1 VGNASFPNSTVAGAI
16 PMKQQQWT
24 ITNYCVLILGAIYA
38 VKLPPEPGLP
48 HHQTYLKGLAIAT
61 AVVGSL
67 LLLRIQSDMAKSRC
81 RLDKLHKTYF
91 EPDELEGIGLTEKE
105 IENLEDETWGRYF
118 AQWWRGFWDFTV
130 PLIAVLAVGTVLVYF
145 AL

>member
-1 VGNASFPNSTVAGAI
+1 MDDMSPQVSTVFKELFEHI
-16 PMKQQQWT
+16 KFMKQQQWT
-24 ITNYCVLILGAIYA
+24 ITNYGALILGAIYA

-81 RLDKLHKTYF
+81 RLARIIHGGVDF
-91 EPDELEGIGLTEKE
+91 LEVSG
-105 IENLEDETWGRYF
+105 D
-118 AQWWRGFWDFTV
+118 
-130 PLIAVLAVGTVLVYF
+130 
-145 AL
+145 

>member
-1 VGNASFPNSTVAGAI
+1 
-16 PMKQQQWT
+16 MKQQQWT
-24 ITNYCVLILGAIYA
+24 ITNYGALILGAIYA

-67 LLLRIQSDMAKSRC
+67 LLLRIQSDMAKSR
-81 RLDKLHKTYF
+81 
-91 EPDELEGIGLTEKE
+91 
-105 IENLEDETWGRYF
+105 
-118 AQWWRGFWDFTV
+118 WDFTV
-130 PLIAVLAVGTVLVYF
+130 PLIAVLAVGAILVYF